1 MTDEWIRLSEAAK
14 RFNVSAPTLRRA
26 AAGWTDPRSG
36 QYHAPTL
43 PAEERTEYNGL
54 KVWWVRAADVERW
67 RAEGYTEKRKRSAPR
82 KSKAAEP
89 ISLEQA
95 ATLVDDAKA
104 GPPGAVLRAYDALSN
119 LYRQAYQDRNRAAQ
133 AALRAMLADLMTLM
147 ESD

>member
-1 MTDEWIRLSEAAK
+1 MSDEWIRLSEAAK

-82 KSKAAEP
+82 TPKAAEP

-95 ATLVDDAKA
+95 VSLVAEAKA
-104 GPPGAVLRAYDALSN
+104 GKREAAVRAHEILSS
-119 LYRQAYQDRNRAAQ
+119 LYQQAYQERNRAAQ
-133 AALRAMLADLMTLM
+133 TELRGMLTDLMTLM